1 MTSLSLKIGLNP
13 TLITMKKFTRKHL
26 NAIVKAI
33 GAQPQGESLCL
44 ADWGSVLEHAAF
56 EGFDVSA
63 NVARINAQLP
73 PGIKPIALTPLEKQQ
88 AVYDII
94 DQNIPGGG
102 HRRWFEHQRQLVQ
115 NALATVEQG
124 RAVAAD

>member
-1 MTSLSLKIGLNP
+1 
-13 TLITMKKFTRKHL
+13 MKKFTRKHL

-63 NVARINAQLP
+63 NVARINAKLP
-73 PGIKPIALTPLEKQQ
+73 QGMKPIALTPLEKQQ

-94 DQNIPGGG
+94 DQHIPGGN
-102 HRRWFEHQRQLVQ
+102 HRRWFENQRRLVKA
-115 NALATVEQG
+115 ALAKVEQG
-124 RAVAAD
+124 HTVAAD